1 MTYPSNV
8 FAGTTPIVLDSV
20 DRFPSRIGRV
30 FLVDNT
36 ELAVFRTSD
45 DEFYAVENRNPHP
58 KGGPL
63 AEAIVSGHYI
73 YDPLYDWKIDLKTGL
88 VQQPDTGQV
97 RTFRVEVA
105 DGRVVLF
112 PNQYPFNS

>member
-1 MTYPSNV
+1 MTQELKDIAAETEV
-8 FAGTTPIVLDSV
+8 TLDTL

-30 FLVDNT
+30 FLVGDT
-36 ELAVFRTSD
+36 EVAVFRTSD
-45 DEFYAVENRNPHP
+45 NEVYAVENRNPHP

-88 VQQPDTGQV
+88 VQEPDQGQV
-97 RTFRVEVA
+97 RTFRIEIA
-105 DGRVVLF
+105 DDQVILF
-112 PNQYPFNS
+112 TK

>member
-1 MTYPSNV
+1 MSPQSNTV
-8 FAGTTPIVLDSV
+8 SAVALDAL

-30 FLVDNT
+30 FIVGET
-36 ELAVFRTSD
+36 EIAVFRTSQ
-45 DEFYAVENRNPHP
+45 DEVYAVENLNPHP

-88 VQQPDTGQV
+88 VQEPDSGQV
-97 RTFRVEVA
+97 RTFLIEIA
-105 DGRVVLF
+105 DEQVILF
-112 PNQYPFNS
+112 TK

>member
-1 MTYPSNV
+1 MTTQQTN
-8 FAGTTPIVLDSV
+8 PIAAAERIALDST
-20 DRFPSRIGRV
+20 DSFPSRIGRV
-30 FLVDNT
+30 FLI
-36 ELAVFRTSD
+36 EAAEIAVFRTSD
-45 DEFYAVENRNPHP
+45 DEFYAVENLNPHP

-88 VQQPDTGQV
+88 VQEPDTGEV

-105 DGRVVLF
+105 DNQVILF
-112 PNQYPFNS
+112 TK

>member
-1 MTYPSNV
+1 MSPQSNTV
-8 FAGTTPIVLDSV
+8 SAVTLDAL

-30 FLVDNT
+30 FIVGET
-36 ELAVFRTSD
+36 EIAVFRTSQ
-45 DEFYAVENRNPHP
+45 DEVYAVENLNPHP

-88 VQQPDTGQV
+88 VQEPDSGQV
-97 RTFRVEVA
+97 RTFRIEIA
-105 DGRVVLF
+105 DEQVILF
-112 PNQYPFNS
+112 TK